1 MSIVVVTVTEPGGSP
16 VDITNSCV
24 FSRCS
29 FEQQMNGA
37 PGSFDLYVRD
47 PDLTLYFVTG
57 SEIKLTVDGVTL
69 FGGYITTVG
78 MTSFAE
84 AADTSDLASYNLALW
99 HLSGPDYNIAF
110 DRRVTR
116 KTSDY
121 LSYIKIN
128 SAVDSVVLATMINSY
143 ADMSD
148 FDTAGID
155 TVATIPDVTYVTI
168 QQGWPIRREFET
180 LLPFS
185 GAVYYID
192 GDKTVIWKAY
202 DNAEKRWG
210 FSDDPNHA
218 AITVSP
224 ASYQGATYGFSKV
237 EATEDGTYL
246 ANDVLVWGGSEWAG
260 SGGTVFHRSQNAT
273 SISAHGRW
281 QHAETHFG
289 ETLYKSTAG
298 VTAVA
303 DAIIDGPPGTDATG
317 QQKGLKYPQWS
328 FTFTWYS
335 DQVPDLSGVPDH
347 IRPGDLVTVNLS
359 VFGVT
364 KLLPVRTLRISFPD
378 AFEGDPATDDR
389 LVQFEATFGLQ
400 LSDSFT
406 LWRYVLKNQARVANT
421 VYTQAIVSDSSTTT
435 SFGAAYSGVP
445 TPTPNGVHTVFTIP
459 FGYIPG
465 TLSVY
470 LNGLVQRPGTDFTES
485 DNEAG
490 EFTMTS
496 APLSTD
502 NLYVEAY
509 TLSS

>member
-1 MSIVVVTVTEPGGSP
+1 M
-16 VDITNSCV
+16 
-24 FSRCS
+24 
-29 FEQQMNGA
+29 
-37 PGSFDLYVRD
+37 
-47 PDLTLYFVTG
+47 
-57 SEIKLTVDGVTL
+57 
-69 FGGYITTVG
+69 
-78 MTSFAE
+78 
-84 AADTSDLASYNLALW
+84 
-99 HLSGPDYNIAF
+99 
-110 DRRVTR
+110 
-116 KTSDY
+116 
-121 LSYIKIN
+121 
-128 SAVDSVVLATMINSY
+128 
-143 ADMSD
+143 
-148 FDTAGID
+148 
-155 TVATIPDVTYVTI
+155 
-168 QQGWPIRREFET
+168 
-180 LLPFS
+180 
-185 GAVYYID
+185 
-192 GDKTVIWKAY
+192 
-202 DNAEKRWG
+202 
-210 FSDDPNHA
+210 
-218 AITVSP
+218 SP

-273 SISAHGRW
+273 SISDHGRW